1 MKILKF
7 GGTSA
12 SKPQKIIEIIKSYK
26 DVVVVLSAFSGITN
40 KLIDAANL
48 AAKKDDNYLGI
59 LKEIKNTHLSFAKK
73 LKISD
78 SAIKIVKENLKE
90 LEETLRGIYLIKENS
105 TRTMDLIMSFGERLS
120 THIISHSIKNAE
132 QLDSRKLLKT
142 NNNFG
147 YAKLNFSKTY
157 ENIQKH
163 FKKSKKLQIITG
175 FIASTED
182 GETTTLGRG
191 GSDYTASIF
200 AAALNSEEIEIWTDV
215 DGIMTTD
222 PRVVKKSLSIKNISY
237 IEAMEMSH
245 FGTKV
250 IHPPTMQPALNKNI
264 PIRIKNTLNPE
275 FEGSVISSKTSSALT
290 VKGISTIKDIALLRV
305 QGGGMVGITGISRRL
320 FGSLARAKI
329 NIILITQASSEH
341 SICFVIKLEESKKAK
356 KAIDEEFELEIEAK
370 KINEVIIE
378 KDLSIIAIIGENM
391 RHKPGVSGKMFQALG
406 QNGINVVAI
415 AQGSS
420 ELNISAVILNKD
432 TAKAINALHD
442 SFFLSGTKSLNL
454 FIIGATGLIGSTLI
468 KQIEKEKDRIR
479 KDQKLNIKIV
489 GLANSKKMAFNEEGV
504 TLKNLKEE
512 SSIENF
518 VKNMREL
525 NIPNS
530 IFVDC
535 TASEEV
541 LKKYPEILKAS
552 ISISTPN
559 KKANSSNLHQYTK
572 LALAASKSTSQFLYE
587 TNVGAGLPVL
597 STLNDLLHS
606 GDKIEKIE
614 AVLSGTLSYIFNSYD
629 GSIPFSEVVKKAKVK
644 GYTEP
649 DPRDDLNG
657 IDVARKLLILA
668 RETGQ
673 MLELKDIDTE
683 NLVPEKARSSKSVEE
698 FFTKLKKEDTY
709 FESIRDKAAKNNKK
723 LCYIATLEKNKAYIR
738 LESIGQNH
746 PFYSLSGSDNIVSF
760 TTNRYKN
767 TPLVIKGPGAGAEVT
782 AAGVFAD
789 ILRIS
794 NTSFDGKIA
803 HGDFIKKLKKKKL
816 IISLIGMSNIG
827 KTFWSKKLTKLGFK
841 HINCDNII
849 EEKLGPKLKER
860 GYQGIEDVAKWLGQP
875 HEKQFKKN
883 EAQYLKLEKETMN
896 EIFQNI
902 SAENQNIVI
911 DTTGSIVHIESNILE
926 DLKKHSLVIY
936 LETPEEMKKE
946 MYENF
951 IAHPKPLIW
960 KDNYKD
966 NDLAKSY
973 LELLENRSTLYK
985 EHADLTIP
993 FHQIAENNLNETEFL
1008 NLIEENL

>member
-7 GGTSA
+7 GGTSV

-26 DVVVVLSAFSGITN
+26 DVAVVLSAFSGITN
-40 KLIDAANL
+40 KLIETANL
-48 AAKKDDNYLGI
+48 AAKKDKKYLEI
-59 LKEIKNTHLSFAKK
+59 LKEINKTHLAFAKK

-78 SAIKIVKENLKE
+78 KAINSTK
-90 LEETLRGIYLIKENS
+90 GIFLIKEIS
-105 TRTMDLIMSFGERLS
+105 PRTMDLIMSFGERLS
-120 THIISHSIKNAE
+120 TQIISQSIKNAE
-132 QLDSRKLLKT
+132 QLDSRTLLKS

-147 YAKLNFSKTY
+147 YAKLDLSKTY

-163 FKKSKKLQIITG
+163 FNKSKKLQIITG

-182 GETTTLGRG
+182 GETTTIGRG

-200 AAALNSEEIEIWTDV
+200 AAALNAKEIEIWTDV
-215 DGIMTTD
+215 DGIMTAD
-222 PRVVKKSLSIKNISY
+222 PRVVKKSFSIKNISY

-245 FGTKV
+245 FGAKV

-290 VKGISTIKDIALLRV
+290 VKGISSIKDVALLRV
-305 QGGGMVGITGISRRL
+305 QGGGMVGVTGISRRL
-320 FGSLARAKI
+320 FGTLARAEI

-341 SICFVIKLEESKKAK
+341 SICFAIKPEESAKAK
-356 KAIDEEFELEIEAK
+356 AAIEEEFELEIEAK
-370 KINEVIIE
+370 KIDEAIIE

-391 RHKPGVSGKMFQALG
+391 RHKAGVSGKMFQALG
-406 QNGINVVAI
+406 QNGINVKAI

-420 ELNISAVILNKD
+420 ELNISAVIPQKD

-442 SFFLSGTKSLNL
+442 SFFLSGTKALNL

-468 KQIEKEKDRIR
+468 KQIEKEKNRIR
-479 KDQKLNIKIV
+479 KDQKLDIKIV
-489 GLANSKKMAFNEEGV
+489 GLANSKKLAFNEEGV
-504 TLKNLKEE
+504 TVKNLKEKN
-512 SSIENF
+512 ENF
-518 VKNMREL
+518 VSKMREL
-525 NIPNS
+525 NLPNS

-541 LKKYPEILKAS
+541 SKKYPEILKAS
-552 ISISTPN
+552 ISIATPN
-559 KKANSSNLHQYTK
+559 KKANSSNLDQYTK
-572 LALAASKSTSQFLYE
+572 LALAASKSTAQFLYE
-587 TNVGAGLPVL
+587 TNVGAGLPIL

-629 GSIPFSEVVKKAKVK
+629 GSIPFSEVVKQAKEK

-657 IDVARKLLILA
+657 LDVARKLLILA

-698 FFTKLKKEDTY
+698 FLTKLKNEDTY
-709 FESIRDKAAKNNKK
+709 FESMRSKAAKNNEK

-738 LESIGQNH
+738 LKSIGQNH

-760 TTNRYKN
+760 TTNRYQN

-794 NTSFDGKIA
+794 NTSFDSKIA
-803 HGDFIKKLKKKKL
+803 HGDFTKKLKKKKL

-841 HINCDNII
+841 HINCDDII

-875 HEKQFKKN
+875 HEKQFKEN
-883 EAQYLKLEKETMN
+883 EAQYLKLEKDTMN

-902 SAENQNIVI
+902 TEENQNVVI
-911 DTTGSIVHIESNILE
+911 DTTGSIVHTGSNILE

-960 KDNYKD
+960 EDNYKD

-973 LELLENRSTLYK
+973 VELLENRSNLYK

-993 FHQIAENNLNETEFL
+993 FHQIAEYNLSENEFL
-1008 NLIEENL
+1008 NLIQEKL